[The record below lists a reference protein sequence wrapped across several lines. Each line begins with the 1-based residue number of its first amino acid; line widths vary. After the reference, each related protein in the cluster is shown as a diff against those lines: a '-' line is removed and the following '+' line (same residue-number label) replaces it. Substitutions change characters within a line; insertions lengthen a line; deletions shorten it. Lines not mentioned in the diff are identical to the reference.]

1 MKLWKGNRLDCE
13 YEATED
19 EIVDGFVNS
28 TIYRNWLKG
37 VSRGS
42 LDFCLRW
49 YISSPDGLGST
60 FEDDDYANLYK
71 MVEASAKAALDK
83 ET

>member
-13 YEATED
+13 YEATEE
-19 EIVDGFVNS
+19 EIVDGFLNS
-28 TIYRNWLKG
+28 TIYANWMKG
-37 VSRGS
+37 LSRGN

-60 FEDDDYANLYK
+60 FEDDDYFTLFK
-71 MVEASAKAALDK
+71 MVELKERVKAKVNP
-83 ET
+83 